1 MKLTTNPLFFA
12 LPFIMLIGIMNSG
25 KAQDNN
31 DCQSLNYQ
39 GYTYALVEIGDQCWF
54 AENLRTRRYANGD
67 SIISGFVEN
76 SDAVGRVDQYKELAP
91 NESYDTEGWTDV
103 EIDIYLSFG
112 EAPEG
117 ANLVEEVIFSPEHHG
132 LLYNWY
138 TVHNDRDVCP
148 IGWHVPEIA
157 EFEMLQKVVESGKVD
172 EEQVLRALVADG
184 DDWELSMDS
193 IDHVSGKELI
203 NAAGFWAYPSGVWE
217 TYGGEPAGFWNS
229 NHAAFWTTSLAGP
242 DAWSWDLQGNWYYGD
257 LDGEHLQRTSVGKHH
272 RSRMDGCSIRCLR
285 D

>member
-1 MKLTTNPLFFA
+1 M
-12 LPFIMLIGIMNSG
+12 
-25 KAQDNN
+25 AQ
-31 DCQSLNYQ
+31 YQ
-39 GYTYALVEIGDQCWF
+39 
-54 AENLRTRRYANGD
+54 
-67 SIISGFVEN
+67 
-76 SDAVGRVDQYKELAP
+76 
-91 NESYDTEGWTDV
+91 SYDTEGWTEV
-103 EIDIYLSFG
+103 EMDIYLSTG
-112 EAPEG
+112 IMPEG
-117 ANLVEEVIFSPEHHG
+117 ANLVVAVIFSPEHHG

-138 TVHNDRDVCP
+138 TVHDDRDVCP

-172 EEQVLRALVADG
+172 EEQVLRALIADG

-193 IDHVSGKELI
+193 IEHVRGKELI

-217 TYGGEPAGFWNS
+217 NYGGELAAFLNS

-242 DAWSWDLQGNWYYGD
+242 DAWSWDLHGNYYGD
-257 LDGEHLQRTSVGKHH
+257 YDGEPFQSVSVGKHH